1 MFTDSAYTASG
12 NELVLVNFSEREYRK
27 ARGLGSSAVLAN
39 LSMLLDGEGVDY
51 RKSSVLQGAL
61 MERLD
66 TEYVDFLHSQQMHP
80 YSQYVSITEDGPVWH
95 IQTLNA
101 EAYENMI
108 KKFMEGPFSFTLRH
122 IGKEISIRQHQVKFL
137 KKSDLLEEFYHEP
150 ASHSFQLE
158 FLTPTAFRQNGRY
171 VILPDIRLLCQ
182 SLMLKYSA
190 SSGMIDMMDEEALE
204 QIVENSFIT
213 RHRIQSK
220 PFPLEG
226 TTIPGFMGSV
236 TFRCKGTET
245 MARYL
250 RLLLT
255 FGEFSGVGVKT
266 AVGMGA
272 MRVRRDGNE

>member
-1 MFTDSAYTASG
+1 MLASL
-12 NELVLVNFSEREYRK
+12 N
-27 ARGLGSSAVLAN
+27 
-39 LSMLLDGEGVDY
+39 MLLDAKGLDY
-51 RKSSVLQGAL
+51 WKSSVLQGVL

-66 TEYVDFLHSQQMHP
+66 TNYVDFLHNQQMHP
-80 YSQYVSITEDGPVWH
+80 YSQYLTVTKDGPVWH
-95 IQTLNA
+95 IQTLNV
-101 EAYENMI
+101 EAYHNIIET
-108 KKFMEGPFSFTLRH
+108 FMEGPPSFKLRH
-122 IGKEISIRQHQVKFL
+122 TGQEISVLDHYVDFVD
-137 KKSDLLEEFYHEP
+137 KSDLLDDFYNEQ
-150 ASHSFQLE
+150 AGRSFTLE

-171 VILPDIRLLCQ
+171 VILPELRLLCQ
-182 SLMLKYSA
+182 NLMMKYSA

-213 RHRIQSK
+213 KHRIQSK

-226 TTIPGFMGSV
+226 TSVPGFMGTV

-255 FGEFSGVGVKT
+255 FGEYSGVGVKT

-272 MRVRRDGNE
+272 MRLRRDGNE